1 MIMKEDINNIT
12 TKGISEVTEFSIK
25 TSAKA
30 FKILSQNLYSNPV
43 GSVVRELS
51 TNAYDSH
58 IMAGCPEKPFSLQI
72 PTRLD
77 PTFKIRD
84 YGTGLSNEDMMNVYT
99 TFFESTKT
107 QSNDVVGC
115 LGLGSKSPFAITDSF
130 FVTSYFNGMKTIF
143 SVFVDKNF
151 IPSITMFATEETTED
166 NGLEIEIA
174 VKDTLISSFVYEVRT
189 QLRFFT
195 VKPEIVDYTHFTW
208 NEDIIQ
214 VTRDGWRASDSYSD
228 SFAVQGQ
235 VAYPIQAYMVSEFI
249 EKIPGMVIDVRSLLD
264 RGYAV
269 DFPIGSLDIA
279 PSREAL
285 SYDDDTKKAIVKRF
299 MELAVEV
306 DALITEE
313 IDKCPD
319 LWSAKERWTSLK
331 KTMRGLPNSH
341 VNSKYDVGS
350 RYITVK
356 STDEVKKCIEYK
368 EGRKGVTKN
377 AVGNVYA
384 NTLEFDTGSRYKIV
398 RVPEGVKHLD
408 FKLRSCV
415 RGEGVNVYAI
425 FTDMSI
431 RRLKTLLGKEDLE
444 ITDFDDLNYE
454 KPKPVRKPKN
464 IVQLKFLSDSRYYI
478 YKKTDCWNKIEMNES
493 DITSN
498 DYYVETNRHSIIV
511 GSSTYEPELFVKA
524 LRILREQGF
533 TGRVYGLNEKQIK
546 STKAMLF
553 GEYLKDSQVVKEI
566 RHDFPYSDSAL
577 YSIVTRGVKIP
588 EGSILE
594 KIVTLADLKRNS
606 QDVEVPYDIR
616 KIMNIYN
623 IEKEVETIDHSTV
636 EADEAFKT
644 YKMLEHFLYAGV
656 EEIEKTIAM
665 IDFCGENGF
674 DLSSN

>member
-1 MIMKEDINNIT
+1 MIMREEENNIT

-58 IMAGCPEKPFSLQI
+58 VMAGCPERQFTLQI

-84 YGTGLSNEDMMNVYT
+84 YGTGLSNEDMMSVYT

-151 IPSITMFATEETTED
+151 IPSITIFATEETTED

-174 VKDTLISSFVYEVRT
+174 VKDTLISSFAYEVRT

-195 VKPEIVDYTHFTW
+195 VKPDIVGYTNFTW
-208 NEDIIQ
+208 NEDTIQ
-214 VTRDGWRASDSYSD
+214 VNRDGWRASDSYSD

-235 VAYPIQAYMVSEFI
+235 VAYPIQVNMISEYI
-249 EKIPGMVIDVRSLLD
+249 EKNEFNISVRDLINA
-264 RGYAV
+264 GYAV

-285 SYDDDTKKAIVKRF
+285 SYDDDTKKAIAKRF

-306 DALITEE
+306 NALITEE

-319 LWSAKERWTSLK
+319 LWTAKERWSSLK
-331 KTMRGLPNSH
+331 KTMRGLPNSP

-350 RYITVK
+350 RYISVK
-356 STDEVKKCIEYK
+356 STDEVKRCVEYK
-368 EGRKGVTKN
+368 EGRKGVTKD
-377 AVGNVYA
+377 AVGNVYS
-384 NTLEFDTGSRYKIV
+384 NTLEFDTSSRYKIV
-398 RVPEGVKHLD
+398 RVPEGVKHID

-415 RGEGVNVYAI
+415 RDERVNVYAI
-425 FTDMSI
+425 FTDMTI
-431 RRLKTLLGKEDLE
+431 RRLKSLLGKKDLV

-454 KPKPVRKPKN
+454 KPKPARKPKN
-464 IVQLKFLSDSRYYI
+464 IVKVKFLSDSRYYI
-478 YKKTDCWNKIEMNES
+478 NNKIDCWNETEMDAK
-493 DITSN
+493 DITSD
-498 DYYVETNRHSIIV
+498 DYFVETNRFSVAV
-511 GSSTYEPELFVKA
+511 GGTTYEPELFVKA

-533 TGRVYGLNEKQIK
+533 TGRVYGLNEKLVK
-546 STKAMLF
+546 STKATSLK
-553 GEYLKDSQVVKEI
+553 EYLKGSQSVKEI
-566 RHDFPYSDSAL
+566 HHDFPYSDSVL
-577 YSIVTRGVKIP
+577 YNIVTRGVKIP
-588 EGSILE
+588 KGNILE
-594 KIVTLADLKRNS
+594 KIVTLADLRRNS
-606 QDVEVPYDIR
+606 KNVEIPYDIR

-623 IEKEVETIDHSTV
+623 ITKEVETFDHSNV

-644 YKMLEHFLYAGV
+644 YKILERFTYACD

-665 IDFCGENGF
+665 IDFCNEKGF
-674 DLSSN
+674 TYESK